1 MIKRRS
7 IRIKVFQALY
17 GYEHSN
23 GEPFNNF
30 SKQMKIRIFSIKEI
44 YLFNLLMI
52 QSIADALENEVD
64 LIANKHIKKDA
75 DKDFNDHFLSNVFIK
90 YLQHDET
97 YKSLV
102 THYKLMEKLDDVF
115 IQKLY
120 RTFKE
125 SAEYITYIE
134 QNDLLNV
141 KEDLAIVKFL
151 YKNIFL
157 QSEDYHSYMQ
167 DIWSNWIDDAAFISN
182 SVISTIEKS
191 KSKLSL
197 SITKPSFEEKL
208 KELVTYA
215 DELLEI
221 TVNNK
226 VKHMELI
233 ASKLKNW
240 DVQRLASTDIYIIR
254 MALAELLYFP
264 LIPTKVTINEYID
277 IAKEYSTPKSKEFI
291 NGILDNLSKELMDK
305 GLIIKEG
312 RGLQES

>member
-1 MIKRRS
+1 
-7 IRIKVFQALY
+7 
-17 GYEHSN
+17 
-23 GEPFNNF
+23 
-30 SKQMKIRIFSIKEI
+30 MKIRIFSIKEI

>member
-52 QSIADALENEVD
+52 QCIADALENEVD